1 MNKILLLDDEKPIL
15 GVLKRVFFDKPWG
28 TYTASDPEEAL
39 QMVKENNFAVII
51 SDFKMPKM
59 NGLEFLTKARAISP
73 DSVMMVF
80 SGYAESEAISKAI
93 DDGILSR
100 FIPKPWNNT
109 ELYGIIKQGLERYEL
124 AKKNKELFK
133 TVQRQTREIVR
144 LKLKIDKP

>member
-1 MNKILLLDDEKPIL
+1 MNKILLVDDEKPIL
-15 GVLKRVFFDKPWG
+15 GVLKRVFFDKPWE

-39 QMVKENNFAVII
+39 QMVRENDFAVII

-59 NGLEFLTKARAISP
+59 NGLEFLTKARAVSP

-93 DDGILSR
+93 DKGTLFR

-109 ELYGIIKQGLERYEL
+109 ELYGIIIQALEHYEL
-124 AKKNKELFK
+124 AKKNKELVK
-133 TVQRQTREIVR
+133 TVKKQTREIAR
-144 LKLKIDKP
+144 LKSKIDKT